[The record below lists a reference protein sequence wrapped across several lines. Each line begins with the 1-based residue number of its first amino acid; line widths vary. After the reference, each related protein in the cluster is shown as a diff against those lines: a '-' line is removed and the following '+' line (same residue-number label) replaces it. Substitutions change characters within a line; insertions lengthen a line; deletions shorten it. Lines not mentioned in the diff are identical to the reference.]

1 MKRNPKVLKLYEK
14 RIGEWIQAFGLTDW
28 AYRVQWAGKD
38 VTNDGEVNYN
48 TTSRFATFTIHPETQ
63 RKDSR
68 GVEKLALHEV
78 LHLLLADYTGQAEQY
93 FQVSYL
99 VGMEHAIIQRIIN
112 AMGVK

>member
-28 AYRVQWAGKD
+28 KYRVKWLTD
-38 VTNDGEVNYN
+38 EPTDGNVDYN
-48 TTSRFATFTIHPETQ
+48 TTSRFATFGLHPEIQ
-63 RKDSR
+63 QKDAREVS
-68 GVEKLALHEV
+68 GLALHEV
-78 LHLLLADYTGQAEQY
+78 LHLVLADYTAITEQF

-99 VGMEHAIIQRIIN
+99 SSMEHAIIQRIIN